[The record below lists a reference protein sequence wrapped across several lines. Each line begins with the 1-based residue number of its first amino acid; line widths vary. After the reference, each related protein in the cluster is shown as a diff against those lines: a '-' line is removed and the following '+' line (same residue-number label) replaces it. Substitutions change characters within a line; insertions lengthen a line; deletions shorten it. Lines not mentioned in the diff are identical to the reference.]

1 MGLKGEGVRKRGRW
15 SGTGEMDRSAWII
28 RRIFFHAIHTA
39 ACKIAIIS
47 KLSQTRSRASDE
59 RAFYELLREF

>member
-28 RRIFFHAIHTA
+28 HAA